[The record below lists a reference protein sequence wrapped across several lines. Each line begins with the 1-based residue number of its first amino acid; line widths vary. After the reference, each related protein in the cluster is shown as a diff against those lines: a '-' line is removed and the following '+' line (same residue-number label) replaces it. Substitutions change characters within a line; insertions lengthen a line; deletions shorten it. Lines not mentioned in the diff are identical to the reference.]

1 MTRHPDC
8 RSPLAPRAAVAARLA
23 WRTVLA
29 AAALGPALALAQST
43 APLPT
48 DPHPAHPPSTSP
60 AASTASPPDG
70 ARRPALAGAD
80 KAFLEQAAED
90 GLTEI
95 EGSRLA
101 LNKVTDPSVKR
112 FAQRLV
118 DEHTRMADDLR
129 ALARQKGVK
138 LPQRPSLLQRGKLK
152 LLSTADGDSF
162 THRYLEHIGV
172 DAHEDTLERFE
183 KAADSA
189 KDPEVKAFAAH
200 ALPALRQHLDEA
212 RRLAPTRADQRA
224 PARPAPTSPSRDTR

>member
-8 RSPLAPRAAVAARLA
+8 RPSLAPRAAGATRLA
-23 WRTVLA
+23 WRSVLA

-48 DPHPAHPPSTSP
+48 DPHPAPAHPPSTSP
-60 AASTASPPDG
+60 AASTASPHDG
-70 ARRPALAGAD
+70 ARRQSLAGAD

-129 ALARQKGVK
+129 TLARQKGVK

-152 LLSTADGDSF
+152 LLSTADGDNF
-162 THRYLEHIGV
+162 THRYLEHFGV

-224 PARPAPTSPSRDTR
+224 PTSPSRDTR

>member
-8 RSPLAPRAAVAARLA
+8 RPSLAPRAAVATRLA

-29 AAALGPALALAQST
+29 TAALGPALALAQST

-60 AASTASPPDG
+60 ASPPDG

-152 LLSTADGDSF
+152 LLSTADGDHF

-212 RRLAPTRADQRA
+212 RRLAPMRADQR
-224 PARPAPTSPSRDTR
+224 APTSPSRDTR